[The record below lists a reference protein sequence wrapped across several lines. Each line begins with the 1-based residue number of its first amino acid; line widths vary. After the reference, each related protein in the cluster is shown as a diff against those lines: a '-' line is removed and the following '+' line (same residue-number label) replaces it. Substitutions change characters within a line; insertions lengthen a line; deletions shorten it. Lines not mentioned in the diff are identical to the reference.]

1 MAAEQAL
8 AVPVHSKRLQIL
20 LGARNLLHQSS
31 PEPIRSPRPAAGRRL
46 YTRDL
51 REEGACTSTEVR
63 ARLRLLLGLEY
74 RCLPHGAFQNL
85 TPSVQ
90 RESALQRLCYPF
102 GRRSLGDSTKTGRLL
117 VVSLRV

>member
-1 MAAEQAL
+1 VEDVASIRAHQS
-8 AVPVHSKRLQIL
+8 P
-20 LGARNLLHQSS
+20 LGAR
-31 PEPIRSPRPAAGRRL
+31 GRQQASASTHAICARRVPVRVL
-46 YTRDL
+46 YTV
-51 REEGACTSTEVR
+51 ER

-74 RCLPHGAFQNL
+74 GVFHHGAFQNL